1 MAHIDLRELT
11 DDDRDAA
18 FAAVRDSASS
28 WPRATIENREAF
40 DAWVAE
46 DRVAAR
52 AVVADGAI
60 VGLAATLD
68 VDDDR
73 EIFLAVT
80 PDAVEGVATEAL
92 RLLTVL
98 EPERPLYA
106 CLAADDDPSHAVLA
120 GLGFVEDSR
129 DGDDIVYVLPPTLE

>member
-11 DDDRDAA
+11 ADDRDAA

-28 WPRATIENREAF
+28 WPRVTIENREAF

-73 EIFLAVT
+73 EILLAVT